1 MTDPAPDRAAPEP
14 TAPDPAEHDLELT
27 VSALRDGP
35 TALGIHGALVEI
47 RRWQERI
54 DGTDAP
60 ALQEIGAALAE
71 LRGELES
78 DTPDTAV
85 LTDLMRRLAAMTL
98 TAAADQPEGNLRSR
112 LEELGTCSTAG
123 PPRSTDG
130 ATRGAPGPVR
140 RGPVRRGP
148 IRPGPARR

>member
-1 MTDPAPDRAAPEP
+1 MTDPAPDRAAPDAA
-14 TAPDPAEHDLELT
+14 APDPAEHDLELT

-35 TALGIHGALVEI
+35 SALGISGALVEI

-54 DGTDAP
+54 DGSDAP

-98 TAAADQPEGNLRSR
+98 AAAADQPEGNLRSR
-112 LEELGTCSTAG
+112 LEELGHLLDS
-123 PPRSTDG
+123 G
-130 ATRGAPGPVR
+130 AAEVG
-140 RGPVRRGP
+140 
-148 IRPGPARR
+148 